1 MPGSLGDI
9 GTAQMEQE
17 LEKRIVK
24 IVEENKKKLEEE
36 TGGIS
41 YSLTDDDIKEYM
53 VEVIQE
59 KKKS

>member
-1 MPGSLGDI
+1 LKSVAARYTCVD
-9 GTAQMEQE
+9 AD
-17 LEKRIVK
+17 V
-24 IVEENKKKLEEE
+24 NKKKIVSLEVTSEEE

-53 VEVIQE
+53 VEVISE

>member
-1 MPGSLGDI
+1 MD
-9 GTAQMEQE
+9 AD
-17 LEKRIVK
+17 V
-24 IVEENKKKLEEE
+24 NKKKIVPLEVTSEEE
-36 TGGIS
+36 TGSIS